1 MQGKVLSWN
10 NLSSQAAF
18 ILCPLVLSWLYSF
31 SHKGSY
37 YFCLVFA
44 VVAVVSL
51 CLILRMPNAM
61 MFGKAGVKELPV
73 VSEGV
78 TKGNNLEEEEKE
90 EKGNDESS
98 KVSPQCTEGT
108 SKDSLK
114 GSGVEAPKAP
124 KAEKMVDGVDGVGAV
139 SVEMGKVE
147 SHDEVKVASEKA

>member
-1 MQGKVLSWN
+1 M
-10 NLSSQAAF
+10 
-18 ILCPLVLSWLYSF
+18 
-31 SHKGSY
+31 
-37 YFCLVFA
+37 
-44 VVAVVSL
+44 
-51 CLILRMPNAM
+51 
-61 MFGKAGVKELPV
+61 

-78 TKGNNLEEEEKE
+78 TKGNNLEEEEK

-124 KAEKMVDGVDGVGAV
+124 KAPKAEEMVDGVGAV

-147 SHDEVKVASEKA
+147 SHDEVKVASEEA

>member
-1 MQGKVLSWN
+1 M
-10 NLSSQAAF
+10 
-18 ILCPLVLSWLYSF
+18 
-31 SHKGSY
+31 
-37 YFCLVFA
+37 
-44 VVAVVSL
+44 
-51 CLILRMPNAM
+51 
-61 MFGKAGVKELPV
+61 

-78 TKGNNLEEEEKE
+78 TKGNNLEEKEEE

-124 KAEKMVDGVDGVGAV
+124 KAEEMVDGVGAV

>member
-1 MQGKVLSWN
+1 M
-10 NLSSQAAF
+10 
-18 ILCPLVLSWLYSF
+18 
-31 SHKGSY
+31 
-37 YFCLVFA
+37 
-44 VVAVVSL
+44 
-51 CLILRMPNAM
+51 
-61 MFGKAGVKELPV
+61 KELPV

-78 TKGNNLEEEEKE
+78 TKGNNLEEKEEE

-124 KAEKMVDGVDGVGAV
+124 KAEEMVDGVGAV

>member
-1 MQGKVLSWN
+1 M
-10 NLSSQAAF
+10 
-18 ILCPLVLSWLYSF
+18 
-31 SHKGSY
+31 
-37 YFCLVFA
+37 
-44 VVAVVSL
+44 
-51 CLILRMPNAM
+51 
-61 MFGKAGVKELPV
+61 KELPV

-124 KAEKMVDGVDGVGAV
+124 KAEEMVDGVDGVGAV